1 MTSNNFCIQCKQS
14 VNNYLEDLWSEIAVS
29 FILSNLRTIKY
40 RLQLTGKA
48 SIPEYICI
56 YVSRQSVV
64 KQGFQKTHFP
74 MILKLETFFAID
86 LVNI

>member
-48 SIPEYICI
+48 SIPEYI
-56 YVSRQSVV
+56 YVYITTICR
-64 KQGFQKTHFP
+64 KTGVP
-74 MILKLETFFAID
+74 ENLLPDNPRT
-86 LVNI
+86 